1 MASKSVFAE
10 PAPGDRTARRL
21 IQEINRTVDLFM
33 NDHEK
38 AVGSNDQRL
47 VQHVNQM
54 LITIEQ
60 TANDLRSMDNAP
72 EQLAGRIRV
81 ALTTADTLLSNY
93 EPIQPQIH
101 ADESRGNRTQDEGR
115 NTPPPPLDE
124 DVAAL
129 LYPGRETTH
138 RSTLPLSEVSLP
150 LSSRHSHGAAS
161 EFFET
166 REHVSGSGSRGHSS
180 VSPSASRH
188 MDAEAAAQAAQR
200 QIDDARL
207 RLESEADQLQV
218 ERERIERE
226 RQLEQRELERR
237 QRRLNAELR
246 NADSLEQARLR
257 DQQENDRELASQ
269 REGLTRDWV
278 NNQAQFQPSTSTP
291 AAGLTRTSPGLSH
304 TPRSAAHQSTPA
316 GVQQHPPSMQQPH
329 NPMPQQQ
336 SQDPQLLHLI
346 QQMQQ
351 QMQLQSQQ
359 MQQQIQQQ
367 MQQQMQQIRQEFR
380 QQTPPP
386 SLQPGAPPFFP
397 NGAAPSPPPS
407 QAGSSTGVA
416 AAPSLLQGDIAQ
428 SLMVNLRA
436 H

>member
-1 MASKSVFAE
+1 M
-10 PAPGDRTARRL
+10 ARRL

-33 NDHEK
+33 NDHER
-38 AVGSNDQRL
+38 AVGSNDQPL
-47 VQHVNQM
+47 IQHVNQM

-60 TANDLRSMDNAP
+60 TANELRSLTNPPAQLRSRITDALLRADN
-72 EQLAGRIRV
+72 
-81 ALTTADTLLSNY
+81 LLSTH
-93 EPIQPQIH
+93 EPIQPQIR
-101 ADESRGNRTQDEGR
+101 ADETEGNRTQDEGR

-124 DVAAL
+124 NVEAL
-129 LYPGRETTH
+129 LYPGETTH

-150 LSSRHSHGAAS
+150 LSSHHSHGAAS

-200 QIDDARL
+200 QVDEERH
-207 RLESEADQLQV
+207 RLESEANQLQMD
-218 ERERIERE
+218 RERMEIERRYE
-226 RQLEQRELERR
+226 ERELERR
-237 QRRLNAELR
+237 QRRLNAEMR
-246 NADSLEQARLR
+246 NADSLEQARIR
-257 DQQENDRELASQ
+257 DQQENDQELSSH

-291 AAGLTRTSPGLSH
+291 AVGLTHTSPVLNH